1 MVKTKLLKRNI
12 SQVYFILV
20 PILASAIGLGIGY
33 VSYKIYLPIWIIN
46 VCLMIMAT
54 WILSVPAIRSGDI
67 EKKHIVACTSLLI
80 VPWMFISMIAGLG
93 APPFGK
99 PAVWLASIT
108 EQEIRYIILII
119 AAVLYALGFAI
130 LREKLKPTKGNLYSL
145 LGSTVIQI
153 AIPLF
158 LIDMI
163 FLSYY
168 VEEMYRI
175 MAKSSLEKIPEWA
188 LPMANQSRYI
198 PIVEGSLIYI
208 ATAAF
213 AASLKTAGWL
223 KPTACN
229 IYIIMSLLG
238 VLLNMLPPSVP
249 EPLATIS
256 FIATIPAA
264 LFVMPYLMGINLL
277 RRAGN

>member
-1 MVKTKLLKRNI
+1 M
-12 SQVYFILV
+12 
-20 PILASAIGLGIGY
+20 
-33 VSYKIYLPIWIIN
+33 II
-46 VCLMIMAT
+46 AT
-54 WILSVPAIRSGDI
+54 WILSDSAVRIGDV
-67 EKKHIVACTSLLI
+67 EKKHIVACASLLI

-93 APPFGK
+93 PPPFGK
-99 PAVWLASIT
+99 PVVWLASIT
-108 EQEIRYIILII
+108 EQEIRYIILVI

-130 LREKLKPTKGNLYSL
+130 LREKLKSTKGNLYSL
-145 LGSTVIQI
+145 LGFTFIQI

-175 MAKSSLEKIPEWA
+175 MVKSSLEKMPEWA

-198 PIVEGSLIYI
+198 PIIEDSLIYI

-213 AASLKTAGWL
+213 AASLKTAGWF
-223 KPTACN
+223 KPAACN
-229 IYIIMSLLG
+229 IYIIISLLG
-238 VLLNMLPPSVP
+238 VLLNMLPRSVP
-249 EPLATIS
+249 EPLAIIS

-264 LFVMPYLMGINLL
+264 LFLMPYLMGINLL

>member
-1 MVKTKLLKRNI
+1 MKAKLLKRNI
-12 SQVYFILV
+12 SQVYLTLV

-33 VSYKIYLPIWIIN
+33 VSYKIYLPVWIIN
-46 VCLMIMAT
+46 VCLMVTAT
-54 WILSVPAIRSGDI
+54 WILSIPVMRTGDI
-67 EKKHIVACTSLLI
+67 EKKHIVACASLLI

-99 PAVWLASIT
+99 PAIWLASIT

-119 AAVLYALGFAI
+119 AAILYAFGFAI

-145 LGSTVIQI
+145 LGSTAIQI

-175 MAKSSLEKIPEWA
+175 MVKSSLEKMPEWA

-198 PIVEGSLIYI
+198 PIIEDSLIYI

-213 AASLKTAGWL
+213 AASLKAAGWL

-229 IYIIMSLLG
+229 VYIMMSLLG
-238 VLLNMLPPSVP
+238 VLLNMLPSSVP

-264 LFVMPYLMGINLL
+264 LFLMPYLVGINLL

>member
-1 MVKTKLLKRNI
+1 
-12 SQVYFILV
+12 
-20 PILASAIGLGIGY
+20 LASVIGLGIGY

-46 VCLMIMAT
+46 VSLMVTAT
-54 WILSVPAIRSGDI
+54 WVLSAPVVRTGNV
-67 EKKHIVACTSLLI
+67 EKKHIVLCASLLI
-80 VPWMFISMIAGLG
+80 IPWMFISMIAGLG

-99 PAVWLASIT
+99 PAIWLASAT
-108 EQEIRYIILII
+108 EQEVRYIILIV

-145 LGSTVIQI
+145 LGFTAIQI

-175 MAKSSLEKIPEWA
+175 MVKSSLEKMPEWA
-188 LPMANQSRYI
+188 LPLANQSRFI
-198 PIVEGSLIYI
+198 PIIEDSLIYI

-223 KPTACN
+223 KSTACN
-229 IYIIMSLLG
+229 IYIITSLLA
-238 VLLNMLPPSVP
+238 VLLNMLPNSAP
-249 EPLATIS
+249 EPLATIR

-264 LFVMPYLMGINLL
+264 LFLMPYLMGINLL
-277 RRAGN
+277 RTAGN